1 MRLSEKQA
9 QMLFTILQESLC
21 ITGHFMFD
29 AETRK
34 QLAEDILN
42 QQSKELKEL
51 EKEGLK

>member
-9 QMLFTILQESLC
+9 QMLFTILQETLS
-21 ITGHFMFD
+21 IGGHFMFD
-29 AETRK
+29 RETRTK
-34 QLAEDILN
+34 LAEDILN